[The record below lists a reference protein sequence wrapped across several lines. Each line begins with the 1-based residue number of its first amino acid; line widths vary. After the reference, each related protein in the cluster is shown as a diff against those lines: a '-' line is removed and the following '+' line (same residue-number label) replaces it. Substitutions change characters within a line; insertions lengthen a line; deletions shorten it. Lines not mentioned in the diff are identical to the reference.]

1 MIILDKEGNVYNGIN
16 NQLIGDN
23 VLIDGYELIISGI
36 KNQHFCKNCLK

>member
-36 KNQHFCKNCLK
+36 KIQHFCKNCLK